1 MLLLRRAWVQSLVG
15 EIKYHKLQS
24 MAKKL
29 SFLSKKKKSTRTDQD
44 QSEQHD

>member
-1 MLLLRRAWVQSLVG
+1 MLLLPRAWVQSLVG

-29 SFLSKKKKSTRTDQD
+29 SFLIKKKSTRTDQD